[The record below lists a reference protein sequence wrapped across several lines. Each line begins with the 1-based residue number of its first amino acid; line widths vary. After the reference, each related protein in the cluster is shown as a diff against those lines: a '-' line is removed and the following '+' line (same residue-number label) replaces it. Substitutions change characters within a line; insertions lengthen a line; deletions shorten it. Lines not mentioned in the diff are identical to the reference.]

1 MNDPLLQTLLEA
13 DRILS
18 RSKQGLASTNSQ
30 ETPDQNTGQH
40 PCITTD
46 NSEDSLVKGAPFE
59 NSVAESSSAH
69 RENGVSSLPANIVP
83 IDKEE
88 ILQNRLTLEQI
99 KEIPKFAQY
108 HSGEPNKVSLEG
120 EYCMYPMPSF
130 PLTPTLLGHRR

>member
-40 PCITTD
+40 PCKITD
-46 NSEDSLVKGAPFE
+46 NSEDSLVKGASCE
-59 NSVAESSSAH
+59 NSIAESSSAN
-69 RENGVSSLPANIVP
+69 RESGVSNLPANIVA
-83 IDKEE
+83 IDEKE

-108 HSGEPNKVSLEG
+108 HSGEPSKVS
-120 EYCMYPMPSF
+120 PMPSF
-130 PLTPTLLGHRR
+130 SLTPTLLGHRR